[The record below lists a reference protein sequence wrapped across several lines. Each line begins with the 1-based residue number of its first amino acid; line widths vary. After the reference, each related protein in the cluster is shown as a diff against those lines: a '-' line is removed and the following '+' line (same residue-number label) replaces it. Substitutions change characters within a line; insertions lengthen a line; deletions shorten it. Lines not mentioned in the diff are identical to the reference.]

1 MSLAIQQRHRIPVS
15 GEEDPRPLGPRAW
28 MAWLAC
34 FLALAGL
41 PLACPAVETR
51 PAWTVGAPPMA
62 IGTNYWYW
70 SRPLTQFDI
79 SPTIIQTT
87 KTSGM
92 TLIRIGGARM
102 DMYEPSDDE
111 LKQMV
116 DNIRAMGAEPIIQIP
131 RAGDFR
137 APTAHYNGTT
147 PLPMTSTRTLPQ
159 ALTIARRWVT
169 LFNYTGSPRPVRYWN
184 IGNEMKQDDP
194 NSLLPGATDAGIAQR
209 TQAYFLP
216 IAQAMK
222 EIDPNIQIFGPD
234 ESYFNDTEMSYL
246 FYNKSRTPS
255 LTNAYDISGKAPNKD
270 YHYCDG
276 LSFHMYVTDAPLDEA
291 QVRQRIGAYGGN
303 YSKAWIYLQ
312 GHPRDPNQQNSPDR
326 LRWGLGEFNVA
337 IGMGQDSVTKEWKQG
352 DTADTFMAG
361 QLFADSFARAAY
373 YGATYATSW
382 SLAEPTFGIFQDV
395 ASVPTAMPSYW
406 HTKLMAEH
414 FTGQIPSTESFA
426 ANGRSMALKADGTS
440 NGDPDWRA
448 HANVD
453 FIAKKIAVV
462 ILNHSTN
469 DIPNFTVFDTRTFT
483 KVAGKACVGI
493 NFAELARL
501 TNPSASVPSITADLG
516 TIPARATVVAV
527 FDGDTVTLHRY
538 SYVAPAT
545 ASTGL
550 GLGTPISGVSNPWPK
565 STFPALTPEIRCDL
579 EQVFIAKGGQGEVG
593 ITLSHPPTGNVTVTL
608 SQAGQGQIL
617 IPEPSRLTFSATTWN
632 IPQRVT
638 LRANVY
644 TPGNVRDASGALT
657 QRVHAALDLQA
668 PGHTSRSL
676 PIRIHPLTTIT
687 TPTPSSPTI
696 RDASSALPVLSGT
709 AGPDTVVTIYG
720 GETLMAAVTAAR
732 DGTWT
737 WTATTPLPVGT
748 HRYTVTTTSLDR
760 NTSAPSPA
768 AVVTVPPGGTTP
780 PPAPLVTVVATAV
793 SVTREYGS
801 TNPVFN
807 LTYQGFV
814 GSDTEAVL
822 DTRPTVT
829 CLAGPTSPPG
839 VYDLTVTGGSDGSY
853 RIEPVHGKLTITKAS
868 QTLTFGA
875 LAAKTYGDNPFT
887 LTATSSRGLA
897 VAYASSNPAVATVS
911 GNQAT
916 ILAAGTTVI
925 TASQAGDAN
934 YAAAS
939 AMFQN
944 VNVNKKSL
952 RVTANDKARTL
963 GAANPAFDASFT
975 GLVGSDTATTIGLTV
990 NFTCTATTGSPV
1002 GTYVIT
1008 PSSTISPN
1016 NYTVTYLPGTLT
1028 VSTKTVPDITWATPS
1043 NLVYG
1048 TRLSGTQLNA
1058 STTVAGTLTYSPATG
1073 TLLGAGAGQTL
1084 SVTFTPT
1091 DGVTYAPATKTVNL
1105 TVTKKSVTAAAD
1117 AKTRA
1122 YGATNPT
1129 FSITFNGFIG
1139 SDSVTVLDT
1148 PPTATCVADPTS
1160 VPGSYDITVSGG
1172 TDANYSI
1179 EPVTGMLTVTKAT
1192 QSITFGVLGA
1202 KTARDGTFG
1211 LEATASS
1218 GLPVTYTSSD
1228 PTVATIADNQV
1239 TIIAPGTTTI
1249 TARQD
1254 GDVRYAAAPPIAQA
1268 LSVTADTEGGL
1279 SPAVDDSSSGGCGL
1293 GSGIGLLSVIGLLV
1307 GRTLGKRRLT

>member
-1 MSLAIQQRHRIPVS
+1 
-15 GEEDPRPLGPRAW
+15 
-28 MAWLAC
+28 
-34 FLALAGL
+34 
-41 PLACPAVETR
+41 
-51 PAWTVGAPPMA
+51 MA

-70 SRPLTQFDI
+70 SRPLAQFDI
-79 SPTIIQTT
+79 NPTIIQTS

-137 APTAHYNGTT
+137 APDAHYNGTT
-147 PLPMTSTRTLPQ
+147 PLPKTSTRTLDQ
-159 ALTIARRWVT
+159 ALTIAKRWVK

-184 IGNEMKQDDP
+184 IGNEMLQDDP
-194 NSLLPGATDAGIAQR
+194 NSLLPGATAADVSRRIH
-209 TQAYFLP
+209 AYFLP

-222 EIDPNIQIFGPD
+222 EIDPNIRIFGPD
-234 ESYFNDTEMSYL
+234 ESYFNDAEMTYL
-246 FYNKSRTPS
+246 FYNKSRTPT
-255 LTNAYDISGKAPNKD
+255 LTDAYDISGKVPNKD
-270 YHYCDG
+270 YYFCDG
-276 LSFHMYVTDAPLDEA
+276 LSFHMYVTPAPRNETE
-291 QVRQRIGAYGGN
+291 VRQRMEAYGGN
-303 YSKAWIYLQ
+303 YSKAWIYLR
-312 GHPRDPNQQNSPDR
+312 GHPRDPVRQDSPDR
-326 LRWGLGEFNVA
+326 LQWGLGEFNVS
-337 IGMGQDSVTKEWKQG
+337 IGTGA
-352 DTADTFMAG
+352 DTADTFLTG
-361 QLFADSFARAAY
+361 QLFADTFARAAY

-382 SLAEPTFGIFQDV
+382 SIFEGTFGIFQNV
-395 ASVPTAMPSYW
+395 GEVPTPMPSYW

-414 FTGQIPSTESFA
+414 FTGQIPSTVTFA
-426 ANGRSMALKADGTS
+426 ANGLNMALNSDGTTNS
-440 NGDPDWRA
+440 DPVWRA
-448 HANVD
+448 HANID
-453 FIAKKIAVV
+453 FNTKKIAVV
-462 ILNHSTN
+462 VLNHTSN
-469 DIPNFTVFDTRTFT
+469 DIPNFTVFDTRTTT

-550 GLGTPISGVSNPWPK
+550 GLGTPISGVRNPWPK
-565 STFPALTPEIRCDL
+565 SAFPALTPEIRCDL
-579 EQVFIAKGGQGEVG
+579 EQVFIAKGGQAEVG
-593 ITLSHPPTGNVTVTL
+593 VTLSHPPTGNVTVTL

-638 LRANVY
+638 LRTNVY
-644 TPGNVRDASGALT
+644 TPGNVRDTTGVLT
-657 QRVHAALDLQA
+657 QRVHALLDFQA
-668 PGHTSRSL
+668 PGHASRSL
-676 PIRIHPLTTIT
+676 PIRIHPLTIIT
-687 TPTPSSPTI
+687 TPTPSSPTV

-709 AGPDTVVTIYG
+709 AGPDTMVSIYG

-748 HRYTVTTTSLDR
+748 HRFTVTTTSVDR
-760 NTSAPSPA
+760 NTSAPSTA
-768 AVVTVPPGGTTP
+768 AVVTVPPGGTPP

-793 SVTREYGS
+793 STTREYGA

-807 LTYQGFV
+807 ITYQGFV

-839 VYDLTVTGGSDGSY
+839 VYDLTVSGGSDGSY
-853 RIEPVHGKLTITKAS
+853 RIEPAQGKLTITKAS

-875 LAAKTYGDNPFT
+875 LAAKTYGDTPFA

-911 GNQAT
+911 GNQVT

-925 TASQAGDAN
+925 TASQVGDAN

-939 AMFQN
+939 AMSQN
-944 VNVNKKSL
+944 LDVSKKSL

-1002 GTYVIT
+1002 GTYAIT
-1008 PSSTISPN
+1008 PSSMISPN

-1179 EPVTGMLTVTKAT
+1179 EPVTGMLTVTKAS
-1192 QSITFGVLGA
+1192 QSITFGGLGT

-1293 GSGIGLLSVIGLLV
+1293 GSGIGLLSAIGLLV